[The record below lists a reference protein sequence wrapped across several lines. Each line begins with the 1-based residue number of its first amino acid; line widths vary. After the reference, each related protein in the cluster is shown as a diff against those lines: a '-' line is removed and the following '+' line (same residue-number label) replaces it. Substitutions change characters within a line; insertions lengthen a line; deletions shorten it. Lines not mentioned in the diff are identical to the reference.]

1 MADADSPPA
10 VTAPHLTLRPAT
22 PVLDHGD
29 GEIQLGT
36 DPRWSLV
43 LSGLDDHEARWLR
56 DAGSRRHRSLDRGAR
71 RWGVSPERR
80 ELIVRALRDGG
91 FLVRPAADRAPT
103 SAGTGADW
111 TPDATVL
118 GALRPD
124 GAGAHTLARRDART
138 VGVHGL
144 GRTGTAL
151 AGLLAGA
158 GVGTLVLDDRSPVQV
173 GDLGLGGHGPGDVG
187 RPRERSAAE
196 RLAAAHPRLRVRT
209 ELEVTAGGEP
219 RLPDVVVVVESHA
232 ARPERYERLLGAG
245 IPHLPV
251 VVREADVVVGPL
263 VLPGRSACVGCC
275 DRHAADADPG
285 WRHVVADLGR
295 RPADAAQ
302 ETTLAATAAALAA
315 GQVLALLDG
324 AAPATVGRRL
334 EVALPE
340 AVPRARDVAAHPGCG
355 CTTLPVPACRTA
367 GGTTERE
374 AGRTLAR

>member
-1 MADADSPPA
+1 MAPADHRPA
-10 VTAPHLTLRPAT
+10 APGPHLALRPAT

-29 GEIQLGT
+29 GEVQLGT
-36 DPRWSLV
+36 DPRWRLV

-56 DAGSRRHRSLDRGAR
+56 DAGARRHRSLERGAR
-71 RWGVSPERR
+71 HWGVSPERH
-80 ELIVRALRDGG
+80 EQIVRALGDGG
-91 FLVRPAADRAPT
+91 FLVATAGDRPPGP
-103 SAGTGADW
+103 AGGGPDW

-124 GAGAHTLARRDART
+124 GAGALTLARRGARV

-158 GVGTLVLDDRSPVQV
+158 GVGSLVLDDRDPVQV

-187 RPRERSAAE
+187 RPRERSAAA
-196 RLAAAHPRLRVRT
+196 RLSASHPRLRVGTDLR
-209 ELEVTAGGEP
+209 VPAGDEP
-219 RLPDVVVVVESHA
+219 RLPDVVVVVEAHA

-245 IPHLPV
+245 VPHLPV

-285 WRHVVADLGR
+285 WPYVVADLAR
-295 RPADAAQ
+295 RPAVEVAH

-324 AAPATVGRRL
+324 ATPATVGRCL

-340 AVPRARDVAAHPGCG
+340 AVPRAREVAPHPACG
-355 CTTLPVPACRTA
+355 CTTLPR
-367 GGTTERE
+367 
-374 AGRTLAR
+374 

>member
-1 MADADSPPA
+1 MADADPSPAATVPLLA
-10 VTAPHLTLRPAT
+10 LRPAT
-22 PVLDHGD
+22 PVLDHGA
-29 GEIQLGT
+29 GEVQLGT

-56 DAGSRRHRSLDRGAR
+56 EAGTRRHRSLDRGAR
-71 RWGVSPERR
+71 HWGVSPERR
-80 ELIVRALRDGG
+80 EQIVRALSDGG
-91 FLVRPAADRAPT
+91 FLVRPTADRTAGAP
-103 SAGTGADW
+103 GAATDW

-124 GAGAHTLARRDART
+124 GAGALTLVRRDASV

-151 AGLLAGA
+151 AGLLAAA
-158 GVGTLVLDDRSPVQV
+158 GVGTLVLDDRDPVQV
-173 GDLGLGGHGPGDVG
+173 GDLGLGGHGPGDIG
-187 RPRERSAAE
+187 RPRERSAAT
-196 RLAAAHPRLRVRT
+196 RLASAHPLLRVGSG
-209 ELEVTAGGEP
+209 LGGTAEGEP
-219 RLPDVVVVVESHA
+219 RLPDVVVVVEAHA
-232 ARPERYERLLGAG
+232 ARPGRYERLLGAG

-285 WRHVVADLGR
+285 WPYVVADLAR
-295 RPADAAQ
+295 RPTDEVAH

-324 AAPATVGRRL
+324 ATPATVGRRL

-340 AVPRARDVAAHPGCG
+340 AVPRAREVAPHPGCG
-355 CTTLPVPACRTA
+355 CTTLPR
-367 GGTTERE
+367 
-374 AGRTLAR
+374 